1 MSDLKSSFKVVT
13 SLITKIYNLRAFT
26 MDFILLVFDGNEIFS
41 NGLFKTFFSSTRT
54 VFLRYYDGQLVRTI
68 DDPLQVSRGAGFF
81 ILSQGEFFMHKN
93 FEIRKRYQIE
103 IRFIWW
109 WMVR

>member
-1 MSDLKSSFKVVT
+1 
-13 SLITKIYNLRAFT
+13 
-26 MDFILLVFDGNEIFS
+26 MDFILLVFAGNEISS